1 MPVIQKLDP
10 HVADLIAAGEVV
22 ERPASVVKELMEN
35 AIDAGA
41 GSVTVE
47 LRGGGMAMLRVT
59 DDGCGMAPEDARTAF
74 LRHATSKLKREED
87 LAAIG
92 TLGFRG
98 EALAAI
104 AAVSRVELL
113 TCRKEDAEGTR
124 LILEGGE
131 VITHEPAGCP
141 TGTVITVRD
150 LFFNTPARLK
160 FMKNDRTEGMNAASA
175 ALRVAMSHPEI
186 SVRFI
191 REGKEEFH
199 TPGDG
204 RMDSCVYT
212 LLGRE
217 AAGQLL
223 PAESNDGEI
232 AVTGYVSTPAGC
244 GGNRGKQFFF
254 VNGRNVR
261 SRMLQAALEQ
271 AYRNALLP
279 GRFPA
284 CVLYMT
290 LHPAAVDVNVHPA
303 KTEVRFVKEKQ
314 AFDAVY
320 YAALAALA
328 DEQGNAQIPL
338 SKSTKAV
345 LSRPVETETPAVQ
358 SRISAPVSYR
368 PAPAPEVHRAAP
380 SGNFFKTMTADTFRA
395 EAPSPKV
402 SKWTYPSESAGLQV
416 KNDAYVPYQSAI
428 DLPAEK
434 PVPKTAESAAVQ
446 ETADEPAAEEFRI
459 IGETMET
466 YILVEKGETLL
477 LIDKHAAHERMI
489 FDRLKAQIRD
499 DAPQMLLEPEVVDVG
514 EEDVLLLEEQTAL
527 LEEYGFDVSPFG
539 MSSVA
544 VRKLPSYLTKNG
556 AKNVILD
563 LCTELRKGGSPEAL
577 RDELLHSMACRS
589 AIKAGGMEERE
600 QLRVIAEAV
609 VTGKVKYCPH
619 GRPVAM
625 EITKTALAK
634 HFRRA

>member
-47 LRGGGMAMLRVT
+47 LRGGGMAMLRVS
-59 DDGCGMAPEDARTAF
+59 DDGCGMGPEDARTAF

-113 TCRKEDAEGTR
+113 TCRREDAEGTR
-124 LILEGGE
+124 LVLEGGE
-131 VITHEPAGCP
+131 VVINEPAGCP

-160 FMKNDRTEGMNAASA
+160 FMKNDRTEGMNAAAA

-186 SVRFI
+186 SVRLF

-212 LLGRE
+212 LLGRD

-232 AVTGYVSTPAGC
+232 EVTGFVSTPAGC

-254 VNGRNVR
+254 VNGRNVK
-261 SRMLQAALEQ
+261 SRLLQAALEQ

-284 CVLYMT
+284 CVLYMS

-303 KTEVRFVKEKQ
+303 KTEVRFVREKQ

-328 DEQGNAQIPL
+328 EEEGNAKIPL
-338 SKSTKAV
+338 SKSTQAV
-345 LSRPVETETPAVQ
+345 LSRPAEPEKPAVQ
-358 SRISAPVSYR
+358 THASAPVSFR
-368 PAPAPEVHRAAP
+368 PAPEPEKRQAAP
-380 SGNFFKTMTADTFRA
+380 SAGFFRTVPAETFRR
-395 EAPSPKV
+395 EAPLPKV
-402 SKWTYPSESAGLQV
+402 SRWTYPETTASAQV
-416 KNDAYVPYQSAI
+416 KSEAYVPYQSVL
-428 DLPAEK
+428 DMPAEK
-434 PVPKTAESAAVQ
+434 PAAVP
-446 ETADEPAAEEFRI
+446 ESRPEPEKPAPEEFRV

-514 EEDVLLLEEQTAL
+514 AEDVLLLEEQTAL

-539 MSSVA
+539 ETSVA
-544 VRKLPSYLTKNG
+544 VRKLPSYLTAAG
-556 AKNVILD
+556 AKDVILD
-563 LCTELRKGGSPEAL
+563 LCRELGRGGSPEAL

-600 QLRVIAEAV
+600 QLRVLAEEV
-609 VTGKVKYCPH
+609 VSGRVKYCPH

-625 EITKTALAK
+625 EITKSALAR